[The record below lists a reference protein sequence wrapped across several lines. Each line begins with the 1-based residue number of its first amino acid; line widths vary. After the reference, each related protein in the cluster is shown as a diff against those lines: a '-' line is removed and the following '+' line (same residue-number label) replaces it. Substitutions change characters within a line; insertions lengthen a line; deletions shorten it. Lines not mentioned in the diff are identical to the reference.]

1 MANLKSMASATL
13 IGDLVGSR
21 SVVDRRRLHDRLQG
35 VLDEVNAQARLRSPL
50 RITVGDE
57 FQGSFATV
65 GEALAAALRI
75 RLALAPAYDVRHGV
89 GWGEVTVLEEEPRV
103 EDGPG
108 WWIARKAVEAVEEA
122 ERRPATRSRRTA
134 YRAEQG
140 AGGPDEAAVD
150 AALMLRDALLDGLS
164 ERAMSVLRGLLAGRT
179 QREIADELGISAS
192 AVSQR
197 VRADHLGVL
206 VAAERRLEE
215 LG

>member
-1 MANLKSMASATL
+1 MASATL

-21 SVVDRRRLHDRLQG
+21 SVVDRQRLHGSLQG
-35 VLDEVNAQARLRSPL
+35 ILDEVNARARPRSPL

-57 FQGSFATV
+57 FQGAFASV
-65 GEALAAALRI
+65 GQAVAAALRI

-89 GWGEVTVLEEEPRV
+89 GWGEVTVLVDEPRV

-134 YRAEQG
+134 YRAVEG

-164 ERAMSVLRGLLAGRT
+164 ERSLSVLRGLLAGST

-197 VRADHLGVL
+197 VRADHLGAL